1 MSLQLRI
8 TVEHAADVARELREL
23 FPEALDQHIKDSVY
37 GVGQRMAEDAVRFA
51 PIRTGYLRSTISIQ
65 QLSYAKWSFKLVAS
79 ASYAS
84 YVNYGTSR
92 MAPRYFMEQA
102 VNAHTV
108 EMQQAVELAASL
120 AIAET
125 FY

>member
-1 MSLQLRI
+1 MSLQLRV
-8 TVEHAADVARELREL
+8 TVDRAADVARELREL
-23 FPEALDQHIKDSVY
+23 FPEALDQHIQDSVY
-37 GVGQRMAEDAVRFA
+37 RVGQRMAEDAVRFA

-65 QLSYAKWSFKLVAS
+65 QISYAKWTFKLVAS

-108 EMQQAVELAASL
+108 EMQQAVEIGASL

-125 FY
+125 FH

>member
-1 MSLQLRI
+1 MSMQLRI
-8 TVEHAADVARELREL
+8 TVEHAANVAKELREL
-23 FPEALDQHIKDSVY
+23 FPEALDQQVKDSVY

-65 QLSYAKWSFKLVAS
+65 QLSYAKWTFKLVAT
-79 ASYAS
+79 ASYAA

-92 MAPRYFMEQA
+92 MTPRYFMEQA
-102 VNAHTV
+102 VNAHTA
-108 EMQQAVELAASL
+108 EMSQAVELAASL

-125 FY
+125 FH